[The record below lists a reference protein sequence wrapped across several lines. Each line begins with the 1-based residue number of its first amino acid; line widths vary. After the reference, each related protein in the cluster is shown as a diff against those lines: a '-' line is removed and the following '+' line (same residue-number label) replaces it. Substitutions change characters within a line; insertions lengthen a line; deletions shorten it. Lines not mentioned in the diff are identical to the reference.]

1 MPLYQ
6 RERPVFFK
14 LSANVHVVY
23 SSLPNSRLLFVN
35 KYKIYNPDFAHI
47 KYCCFN
53 SYFWLSVYH
62 IVFIELAIA
71 IIEALQCKK
80 ILYLV
85 IIHVLCVIH
94 QFLFVHDID
103 CCCCLYN
110 CFFIWHIAGMNLS
123 IWLTMTLLCDFWVE
137 LKRVCLFVEA
147 GILIFEV
154 HINEKIFKIVIY
166 LWISHC

>member
-1 MPLYQ
+1 MFFVFIYQ
-6 RERPVFFK
+6 LLWDHFALINSNNVLTQCHYIKEKDLGFFK

-35 KYKIYNPDFAHI
+35 KYKIYKPDFAHI

-80 ILYLV
+80 
-85 IIHVLCVIH
+85 
-94 QFLFVHDID
+94 
-103 CCCCLYN
+103 
-110 CFFIWHIAGMNLS
+110 FFIWSSYMYYVWFINFY
-123 IWLTMTLLCDFWVE
+123 LCM
-137 LKRVCLFVEA
+137 
-147 GILIFEV
+147 ILIV
-154 HINEKIFKIVIY
+154 VVVCIIVFLFDI
-166 LWISHC
+166 LLEWISVSG